1 MDSIWFLAACVGF
14 FWVVLW
20 SLRDFSKPTRRF
32 WPFDARWMERP
43 PAAEPRRRWQRG
55 APGRRRG

>member
-1 MDSIWFLAACVGF
+1 MDSIWFLMGCGGF

-20 SLRDFSKPTRRF
+20 SLRDFSKPTKRF

-43 PAAEPRRRWQRG
+43 SNSEPRRWQRG

>member
-1 MDSIWFLAACVGF
+1 MGCGGF

-20 SLRDFSKPTRRF
+20 SLRDFSKPTKRF

-43 PAAEPRRRWQRG
+43 TESEPRRWQRG
-55 APGRRRG
+55 APGRKRG